1 MNFIIITGQTAT
13 GKTKLAIQMAKKY
26 NGEIINCDSRQ
37 VYKKLDIIT
46 GKDIKKNS
54 KFKSQSSKLNFDIG
68 YYPLSSKIYYLKS
81 KIWLYDIVDPKQRF
95 SSYDWTQCTLY
106 LIKKLLKQKI
116 TPIIVGGSYF
126 YLKHLLYGFDYEVP
140 PNFKLREKL
149 DNKSVKELQ
158 KILKGINVQS
168 FNQLNNSDKN
178 NPRRLIRKIEI
189 SKCFRKEARIPVLND
204 LGGAQPDFSR
214 GSTPSGV
221 KNTVSSFLLIGLKYK
236 DKNKLRQAIK
246 TRVEKRLKQGA
257 IEEIKSLLKKGYK
270 KTDPGLKTIGY
281 QQIISYLEGKV
292 NKEEAIKQ
300 WITAEVQY
308 AKRQLT
314 FMKKDKNIQWKE
326 I

>member
-1 MNFIIITGQTAT
+1 M
-13 GKTKLAIQMAKKY
+13 
-26 NGEIINCDSRQ
+26 
-37 VYKKLDIIT
+37 
-46 GKDIKKNS
+46 
-54 KFKSQSSKLNFDIG
+54 
-68 YYPLSSKIYYLKS
+68 
-81 KIWLYDIVDPKQRF
+81 
-95 SSYDWTQCTLY
+95 
-106 LIKKLLKQKI
+106 
-116 TPIIVGGSYF
+116 
-126 YLKHLLYGFDYEVP
+126 
-140 PNFKLREKL
+140 
-149 DNKSVKELQ
+149 
-158 KILKGINVQS
+158 
-168 FNQLNNSDKN
+168 
-178 NPRRLIRKIEI
+178 
-189 SKCFRKEARIPVLND
+189 ND

-314 FMKKDKNIQWKE
+314 FMKKDIPKANRELQIAIKYNPSVPEYLTGKKSIPKTFPELLTVGGENEAFVYASDFLKLWQRTPGAIEWLKE
-326 I
+326 QTMEN

>member
-126 YLKHLLYGFDYEVP
+126 YLKHLLYGFNYEVP

-149 DNKSVKELQ
+149 DNKSVK
-158 KILKGINVQS
+158 
-168 FNQLNNSDKN
+168 
-178 NPRRLIRKIEI
+178 
-189 SKCFRKEARIPVLND
+189 
-204 LGGAQPDFSR
+204 
-214 GSTPSGV
+214 
-221 KNTVSSFLLIGLKYK
+221 
-236 DKNKLRQAIK
+236 
-246 TRVEKRLKQGA
+246 
-257 IEEIKSLLKKGYK
+257 
-270 KTDPGLKTIGY
+270 
-281 QQIISYLEGKV
+281 
-292 NKEEAIKQ
+292 
-300 WITAEVQY
+300 
-308 AKRQLT
+308 
-314 FMKKDKNIQWKE
+314 
-326 I
+326 